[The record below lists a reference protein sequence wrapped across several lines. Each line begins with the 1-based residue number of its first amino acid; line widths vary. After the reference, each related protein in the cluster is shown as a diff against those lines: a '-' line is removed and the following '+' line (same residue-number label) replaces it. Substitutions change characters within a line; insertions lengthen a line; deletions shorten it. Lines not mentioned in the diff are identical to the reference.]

1 MSVAWLHPAAWWAL
15 VAVAVPI
22 VIHLLFRPR
31 SRRLPFPSLRFLRG
45 SRLAALR
52 RRHVSDWPLLVVRVL
67 VLAAAVAATAA
78 PVFVTAAR
86 RAAWSERVARAIV
99 VAPGSAETATAVEPP
114 LARLLADER
123 RTAFR
128 SAVFTPAIAADGLR
142 DAVEWLRRQPPAARE
157 VVLAGDF
164 RDGSLIGAD
173 VDAVPAAMGL
183 RFLPV
188 APAFVSRDAVVRA
201 VTQPPAGAPALFELR
216 LGLDDTRTLV
226 NYRAIASGPD
236 LVPVD
241 VRAPA
246 GEQTRAEA
254 ALRAVLAEGVLL
266 PREGNRRLSIEFG
279 GVSPAPARPGAP
291 PSEPWMRRVL
301 AHTPDATG
309 NEENGRFVGTDGA
322 WPWRFGGGALRRA
335 RPARGVRRGLARPGA
350 PPGAGIHPGRV
361 VSSTGA
367 RCAWRSARR
376 RRRPPIPLAGGAGT
390 ARARTLGAARPPE
403 SQRGGRT
410 GARRGAGCLIG
421 RHWCGC

>member
-279 GVSPAPARPGAP
+279 GVWPAPARPGAP

-309 NEENGRFVGTDGA
+309 NEENGRFVVRTARGPGDSAAVHFVARVLREAFAADWRGLEPRQVPASTLAA
-322 WPWRFGGGALRRA
+322 WSRPPGPVAPGEAPGDEGDRRYLWLAVLGLLALEHWVRRA
-335 RPARGVRRGLARPGA
+335 RRN
-350 PPGAGIHPGRV
+350 
-361 VSSTGA
+361 
-367 RCAWRSARR
+367 RSA
-376 RRRPPIPLAGGAGT
+376 
-390 ARARTLGAARPPE
+390 AAVPE
-403 SQRGGRT
+403 RGEVQV
-410 GARRGAGCLIG
+410 A
-421 RHWCGC
+421 